1 MVGFKVFDE
10 KFWNYFTSLLK
21 CKEWTTWKHFWG
33 LEVINNML
41 PTVTI
46 EEKAK
51 FQLEV
56 SENEVVIFPPS
67 KFTDPLKSIHGP
79 LIRDPWTTG

>member
-1 MVGFKVFDE
+1 MQGMKNFKTFLGSSSNKLHVAHID
-10 KFWNYFTSLLK
+10 
-21 CKEWTTWKHFWG
+21 
-33 LEVINNML
+33 
-41 PTVTI
+41 I
-46 EEKAK
+46 EGKAK

-56 SENEVVIFPPS
+56 NENKVVCFSPS

>member
-1 MVGFKVFDE
+1 
-10 KFWNYFTSLLK
+10 
-21 CKEWTTWKHFWG
+21 
-33 LEVINNML
+33 ML